1 MTDDAVSPDLSDLS
15 EQAQVRRDKLSRLRA
30 SGIDPYPVGY
40 PRTTGYA
47 DLRATHG
54 SLEPDTITDEIVGV
68 TGRVMLNRVGG
79 KITFATLQEAGERLQ
94 VVLQLDRSG
103 EDALARWASD
113 IDLGDHVGVTGV
125 VGTTRRGELS
135 VFVTSWMLTSKSLR
149 PLPDKHK
156 GLTDLESR
164 ARMRYV
170 DLVVRP
176 EARTALEARA
186 AIVWSLRQSLQNRGY
201 VEVETPV
208 LQPLHGGATARPFRT
223 HMNALDV
230 DLYLRI
236 AVELYLK
243 RLVVGGIDRVYEL
256 SKVFRNEGVD
266 TSHNPEFTMLEAYQA
281 YGDYNTMAI
290 ETRDWVIEA
299 ARANGTTVVRLGR
312 DGHEQEVDLAEPWRA
327 ATLHGLVSEAV
338 GESVDAGTPLETL
351 RALAGKHDVALQ
363 PGWGAA
369 EVAVELFE
377 QLVEHTLIA
386 PTFVRDWPVEVRPLT
401 REHRDDPRLTESWDL
416 IVGGVELATA
426 YSELVDPVEQ
436 RARLTA
442 QSLRAAGGDPEAMQ
456 LDEDFL
462 RALEVGM
469 PPTGGMGMGVDR
481 LVMTLTGLRSIRE
494 VVLFPL
500 VRPEA

>member
-1 MTDDAVSPDLSDLS
+1 VTDDAVSPDLSDLS